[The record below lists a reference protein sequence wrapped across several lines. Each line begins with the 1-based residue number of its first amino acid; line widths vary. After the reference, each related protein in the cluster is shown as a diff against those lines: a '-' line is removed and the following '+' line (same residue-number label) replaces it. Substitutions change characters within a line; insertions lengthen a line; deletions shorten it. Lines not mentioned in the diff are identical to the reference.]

1 MQNSNLS
8 KLFPRI
14 SSDWSLFLNDVS
26 SIMEHMIDTYNIDK
40 RRIKDLDRIINKIS
54 EINNFSKDNVESILK
69 YKELFMY
76 IDNSL
81 ESSFLALDFFARQ
94 NNMDN
99 EAVKTIY
106 ERIIYSP
113 KIMELTSEYNSL
125 TIKVQFD
132 KDRIKKLQGLL
143 RGTNIDYHLIKELI
157 DKAGYDDVVKKNI
170 MFYPT
175 ILLSIKQ
182 KDNIDIN
189 NVKVKKENNIYN
201 KVSSIYQDIKNFK
214 TKNKD
219 IIIKCFQ
226 IREKMNLQEIDKYRS
241 YINDLNSINEFD
253 DDKKVK
259 IYAVAF
265 LTLKNSIEN
274 LALGISDLAIE
285 EIEID
290 DELVNFKEMLN
301 QLSKISDSI
310 RNIKS
315 NRCKENKVFFAL
327 DAFNR
332 LIIND
337 DILSENDLLLI
348 CKKCFTS
355 DILIN
360 NNQILQD
367 DVYYYS
373 TTISKYAY
381 LKVDDNILILT
392 GENIHYDDDRFYRLA
407 ENTIKKNALPIKK
420 QIQLIKNNSLEYI
433 ELENQIIDYIM
444 NKKTNKKK

>member
-348 CKKCFTS
+348 CKKCFAS

-367 DVYYYS
+367 DVYYYN